1 MFLRRWGGGVII
13 YKKIDLKE
21 IKFLQENTRE
31 KISFTEKS
39 KRYNV
44 AALRYG
50 ISLPMLKKR
59 KRVKYCFN
67 SGREISY

>member
-1 MFLRRWGGGVII
+1 MFLRRGGGVII

-21 IKFLQENTRE
+21 IKFLQGNTRE

-59 KRVKYCFN
+59 KPVKYCFN

>member
-1 MFLRRWGGGVII
+1 MFLRRGGGVII

-21 IKFLQENTRE
+21 IKFLQGNTRE

-59 KRVKYCFN
+59 KQVKYCFN